1 MVNSQEVINNAIS
14 DDLIIKADE
23 YEENQQN
30 SKVIGLITTA
40 FEQVCSAKDHLCLGA
55 VYEAAKL
62 LDAIE
67 VQLIKIRRECEKG

>member
-1 MVNSQEVINNAIS
+1 MVTQEIINNAIS

-23 YEENQQN
+23 YENRQ
-30 SKVIGLITTA
+30 VISMITTA
-40 FEQVCSAKDHLCLGA
+40 FEQVSSAKDHLCLGA

-67 VQLIKIRRECEKG
+67 VQLIKIRRECEKY